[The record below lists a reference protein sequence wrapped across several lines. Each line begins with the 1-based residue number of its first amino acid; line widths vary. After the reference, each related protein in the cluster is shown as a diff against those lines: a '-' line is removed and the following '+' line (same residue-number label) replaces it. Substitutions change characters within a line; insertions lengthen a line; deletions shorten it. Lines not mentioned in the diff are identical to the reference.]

1 MTLWLWTV
9 ALRLLTFNGI
19 SNALLGAWGHL
30 CGNLR
35 MPLAGVCYMILGLS
49 MIVPRVV
56 VFVCGRARL
65 FRIISD
71 RFERGRALHDGAFVA
86 ELLDEAGR
94 QVVLGQT
101 W

>member
-1 MTLWLWTV
+1 M
-9 ALRLLTFNGI
+9 NGF
-19 SNALLGAWGHL
+19 AFVPLGIWAHL

-35 MPLAGVCYMILGLS
+35 MPLAGMIITMIGLCS
-49 MIVPRVV
+49 ALPAVV
-56 VFVCGRARL
+56 VLLCGRARL

-71 RFERGRALHDGAFVA
+71 RFERGQALQDGAFVA

-94 QVVLGQT
+94 QVEQGQT